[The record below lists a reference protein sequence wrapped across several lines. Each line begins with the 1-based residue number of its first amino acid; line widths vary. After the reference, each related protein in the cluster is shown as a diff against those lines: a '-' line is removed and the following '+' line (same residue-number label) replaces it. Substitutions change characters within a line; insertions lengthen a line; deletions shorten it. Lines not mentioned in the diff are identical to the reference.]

1 MYSLHKSSTREHI
14 MKKAKEWGV
23 SFEVVAELK
32 VMARMMIIMIVVSRF
47 S

>member
-1 MYSLHKSSTREHI
+1 

-32 VMARMMIIMIVVSRF
+32 VMTHMMIICLTLFIV
-47 S
+47 